1 MSLEPLAALL
11 RSTDPVAFLRISRDW
26 RSLLRMHFLHAA
38 FEAGLLR
45 ALREPRSR
53 DELVGTLRVQRP
65 EILDALLELG
75 VSLGEIA
82 SSQGTFRLRGPRSRA
97 LADPRNDA
105 LAAMVQAN
113 VTYYNTAYRDLAH
126 LMTGG
131 ASGDGPDGFGALVAR
146 VSRISEPYVTHHLR
160 RLLKGRGPLRVLD
173 VGCGSGLHLKV
184 VLEAHPESEGVG
196 LEADREVVGQASEN
210 LSRWG
215 LGHRARVVHGNG
227 AEAARAVD
235 GPFDL
240 VLLMSVIYYVPVA
253 ERVVFLRGLG
263 SLLSP
268 GGCLLVATSCRGAGI
283 DPFSANLNVA
293 TSSMEGLTPLPT
305 PEEMEGHLREAGFA
319 TVDRTRLVP
328 GTTYFCFRAS

>member
-1 MSLEPLAALL
+1 
-11 RSTDPVAFLRISRDW
+11 
-26 RSLLRMHFLHAA
+26 
-38 FEAGLLR
+38 
-45 ALREPRSR
+45 
-53 DELVGTLRVQRP
+53 
-65 EILDALLELG
+65 
-75 VSLGEIA
+75 
-82 SSQGTFRLRGPRSRA
+82 
-97 LADPRNDA
+97 
-105 LAAMVQAN
+105 
-113 VTYYNTAYRDLAH
+113 
-126 LMTGG
+126 MTGG

-146 VSRISEPYVTHHLR
+146 VSRISEPYVAHHLG
-160 RLLKGRGPLRVLD
+160 RLLKGRGPVRVLD

-196 LEADREVVGQASEN
+196 LEADSNVVGQASEN
-210 LSRWG
+210 LFRWE
-215 LGHRARVVHGNG
+215 LGHRGRIVHGNG